1 MVSSQVTIIN
11 PTGLHARPASE
22 FVAKAKQFQ
31 SRIMIQNVADAS
43 AAPVNA
49 KSIVLLLTLGLTQG
63 SVAQITAEGADEKEA
78 LEALTQLVASGL
90 GE

>member
-31 SRIMIQNVADAS
+31 SCIMIQNVADAS